1 MKFFRLFVFTIIS
14 TLSFSNVM
22 AQSLSGKWEGKLEIQ
37 GISIP
42 LVFHIQE
49 SEEDGW
55 AATMDSPD
63 QGVRGLKV
71 DQVTFQDSRVLLNLK
86 SMGIQY
92 EGEINEAYTLID
104 GKLIQSGFPV
114 PLILERKG
122 DPIVLNRPQTPKPPF
137 PYHQEEVEFENEEAD
152 IRLAGTF
159 FKPKDKTDFP
169 TVVIIS
175 GSGAQDRNFEI
186 AGHKIYLV
194 LADYLVRQGIAV
206 LRYDERGVG
215 ASEGFFAFATTADLA
230 SDVKAAIRYLQSRED
245 VNEEKIGLI
254 GHSEGGIIAPMLAAE
269 VEDVRYIAMLAGPG
283 VGSDTLMLQQTE
295 AIYQLQ
301 EDDPQKVDSVLTISS
316 QLYAAVKNIEDMPS
330 LRDSLLAIFQANSE
344 GTELQFNQQI
354 AGLMSPWYRYF
365 IKIVPSTYLTK
376 VKCPVLVL
384 NGDKDLQVL
393 AEPNTE
399 GIRKALEKGGN
410 EQVAIQILPN
420 LNHLFQTSE
429 TGDPSEYTELD
440 ETFAPVAMKAIADWI
455 NSLSFGRY

>member
-1 MKFFRLFVFTIIS
+1 MKLFRLFLFASIGV
-14 TLSFSNVM
+14 LSVSNLP
-22 AQSLSGKWEGKLEIQ
+22 AQSLSGNWEGKLEVQ

-49 SEEDGW
+49 SEEGEW
-55 AATMDSPD
+55 KATMDSPD
-63 QGVRGLKV
+63 QGVKGLNV
-71 DQVTFQDSRVLLNLK
+71 DQVTFKDSKVLLNMK

-92 EGEINEAYTLID
+92 EGEINEDYSIID
-104 GKLIQSGFPV
+104 GKLIQGGFPV

-122 DPIVLNRPQTPKPPF
+122 AVTVLNRPQTPKRPY
-137 PYHQEEVEFENEEAD
+137 PYHEEEVEFENEEAD
-152 IRLAGTF
+152 ILLAGTF

-169 TVVIIS
+169 TVIVIS
-175 GSGAQDRNFEI
+175 GSGAQNRDFDI

-194 LADYLVRQGIAV
+194 LADYLVKQGIAV

-215 ASEGFFAFATTADLA
+215 ASEGFFSFATTADLA
-230 SDVKAAIRYLQSRED
+230 SDVKAAIRYLQNRED

-269 VEDVRYIAMLAGPG
+269 MEDVRYIAMLAGPG
-283 VGSDTLMLQQTE
+283 VGSDTLILQQTE
-295 AIYQLQ
+295 AIYRLQ
-301 EDDPQKVDSVLTISS
+301 EDDQQKIDSVLNISS
-316 QLYAAVKNIEDMPS
+316 QLYTAVKNIDDIPM

-365 IKIVPSTYLTK
+365 IKVVPATYLTN

-410 EQVAIQILPN
+410 EQFTIQILPN

-429 TGDPSEYTELD
+429 TGDPSEYTELE
-440 ETFAPVAMKAIADWI
+440 ETFSPIAMKAITDWI